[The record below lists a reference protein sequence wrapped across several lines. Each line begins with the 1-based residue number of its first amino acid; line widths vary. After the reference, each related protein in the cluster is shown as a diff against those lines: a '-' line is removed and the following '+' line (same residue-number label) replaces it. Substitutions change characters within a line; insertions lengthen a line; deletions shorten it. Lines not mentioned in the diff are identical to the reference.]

1 MLRPVGEPVPLR
13 LLEDPEPLPV
23 PRGFVPLFLGSG
35 TAALAL
41 GLKAAAS
48 GHTRGRPAVV
58 LPGYGCPDLVS
69 AAVHCGLE
77 IRVAD
82 TRAGSPFIG
91 PETVEPLLDADVVA
105 VVGAH
110 FLGLRQA
117 LAPLRALCRDA
128 GCLLVE
134 DSAQLFPRGDY
145 GAPAGDLVVHSF
157 GRGKPGG
164 ALGGGALFVR
174 EDLVDRIP
182 EAARYRA
189 PGMQA
194 TLSARAGL
202 ALHAFLLGD
211 RLFSVLE
218 ALPGL
223 GVGETRYRA
232 LERLAPLDAGRMAAA
247 AAGVVRWRREGS
259 PGGPLVSDALDGVA
273 GLTDLVATAGADRA
287 SLLRYPVLTAGAA
300 RTRAVIKAL
309 HGHGIGASPFY
320 GRALPALDG
329 LPVALPFETP
339 QAADFA
345 SRLVTLPAHSGV
357 SREITDTLR
366 SSLAGLASVAPDSPS
381 VMTGSGRP

>member
-69 AAVHCGLE
+69 AA
-77 IRVAD
+77 
-82 TRAGSPFIG
+82 
-91 PETVEPLLDADVVA
+91 
-105 VVGAH
+105 
-110 FLGLRQA
+110 
-117 LAPLRALCRDA
+117 
-128 GCLLVE
+128 
-134 DSAQLFPRGDY
+134 
-145 GAPAGDLVVHSF
+145 VHSF